1 MTSLTRA
8 HRRRHIERS
17 LRLRCAVVGVV
28 ASAAP
33 VSEEVAGVVAS
44 AEPVSEEVAGVVA
57 SEGLEAGVLGAKAG
71 WGEGLVVEVK
81 VVGWEGVARARRR

>member
-1 MTSLTRA
+1 M
-8 HRRRHIERS
+8 
-17 LRLRCAVVGVV
+17 
-28 ASAAP
+28 ASAA
-33 VSEEVAGVVAS
+33 
-44 AEPVSEEVAGVVA
+44 PVSEEVAGVVA

>member
-1 MTSLTRA
+1 MGDSVHGRVWL
-8 HRRRHIERS
+8 
-17 LRLRCAVVGVV
+17 
-28 ASAAP
+28 P
-33 VSEEVAGVVAS
+33 
-44 AEPVSEEVAGVVA
+44 

>member
-28 ASAAP
+28 ASAA
-33 VSEEVAGVVAS
+33 
-44 AEPVSEEVAGVVA
+44 PVSEEVAGVVA